1 MFTFHTVLNQGA
13 RTGVLVGD
21 AVVRMG
27 RGGWVSPQAERC
39 DYVFIRII
47 IGLVYLIYGTIKRM
61 I

>member
-1 MFTFHTVLNQGA
+1 MFTFHTALDEGA
-13 RTGVLVGD
+13 RTSVLVGD

-39 DYVFIRII
+39 DYVFYHR
-47 IGLVYLIYGTIKRM
+47 LVYLIYGIIKRM